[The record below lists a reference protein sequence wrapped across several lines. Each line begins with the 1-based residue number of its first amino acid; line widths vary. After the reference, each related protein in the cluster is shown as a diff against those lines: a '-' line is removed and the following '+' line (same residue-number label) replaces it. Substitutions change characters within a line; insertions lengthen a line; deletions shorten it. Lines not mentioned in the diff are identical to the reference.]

1 MRGPE
6 RSARALGVLASLARR
21 HERAAANAA
30 SEEEREVC
38 LEQLEIVRLAMESAR
53 ARAPRG
59 MEESGRA
66 FAAPAERRPA
76 ARERLAPAAPWFK
89 RKQPDVYWDVDL
101 EKIQGARELMDAK
114 RSDADDFDFEITD
127 MPIKARKTAALGSS
141 GEDESD
147 VEIVRSTTISDE
159 PSNATVGIDELF
171 SQQVDTWTKRAMK
184 GFQEANKKARQ
195 TIATIS
201 RQAVRAEEELLM
213 KRIDVRMYVDFADP
227 YSLELMLGSYQRL
240 ASMPLGPVDWNI
252 VPFVNVGQERNK
264 SANCLYSGHARHL
277 SCTTN
282 AIAACAVENIGT
294 LSGGMRA
301 FTSCY
306 GMQLLKLESQD
317 AFKYGRHEEA
327 LSKIDER
334 CCRAV
339 ADAVEHEESS
349 ESESDK
355 ETDKNTLQRLGMS
368 SANSQ
373 ICAAQKKCAF
383 HGAGY
388 DLLKSNEAE
397 LGSIHP
403 RHKWLPWVTIDGEV
417 ACRRKCNLQA
427 TVRRRIC
434 NLRTSLPEGCP
445 KFPWAEAW
453 YDEPEISFGGLIVTC
468 AAVMLASVSL
478 FVLMREAGMNPLG
491 LYKDNA
497 NEGAI
502 EAERVGLLP
511 K

>member
-1 MRGPE
+1 
-6 RSARALGVLASLARR
+6 
-21 HERAAANAA
+21 
-30 SEEEREVC
+30 
-38 LEQLEIVRLAMESAR
+38 
-53 ARAPRG
+53 
-59 MEESGRA
+59 
-66 FAAPAERRPA
+66 
-76 ARERLAPAAPWFK
+76 
-89 RKQPDVYWDVDL
+89 
-101 EKIQGARELMDAK
+101 
-114 RSDADDFDFEITD
+114 
-127 MPIKARKTAALGSS
+127 
-141 GEDESD
+141 
-147 VEIVRSTTISDE
+147 
-159 PSNATVGIDELF
+159 
-171 SQQVDTWTKRAMK
+171 
-184 GFQEANKKARQ
+184 
-195 TIATIS
+195 
-201 RQAVRAEEELLM
+201 
-213 KRIDVRMYVDFADP
+213 
-227 YSLELMLGSYQRL
+227 
-240 ASMPLGPVDWNI
+240 
-252 VPFVNVGQERNK
+252 
-264 SANCLYSGHARHL
+264 
-277 SCTTN
+277 
-282 AIAACAVENIGT
+282 
-294 LSGGMRA
+294 
-301 FTSCY
+301 
-306 GMQLLKLESQD
+306 
-317 AFKYGRHEEA
+317 
-327 LSKIDER
+327 
-334 CCRAV
+334 
-339 ADAVEHEESS
+339 
-349 ESESDK
+349 
-355 ETDKNTLQRLGMS
+355 MS